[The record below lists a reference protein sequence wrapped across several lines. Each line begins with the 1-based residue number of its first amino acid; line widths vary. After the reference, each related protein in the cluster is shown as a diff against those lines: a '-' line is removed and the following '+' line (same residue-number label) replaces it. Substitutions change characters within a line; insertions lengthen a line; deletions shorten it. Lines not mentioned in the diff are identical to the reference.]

1 MNLFQG
7 VVYDVKASYKM
18 LYFLG
23 ERNGGFRR
31 RALYGRKKEE
41 EKE

>member
-23 ERNGGFRR
+23 ERNKGFRR
-31 RALYGRKKEE
+31 RPLYGKEE
-41 EKE
+41 EEKK